1 MQSKLKRILVYISDH
16 HYGHATRMVA
26 LARALF
32 KTGKY
37 EITVKNSNAFR
48 FLKSSLPEARI
59 ENGSGLEELK
69 A

>member
-37 EITVKNSNAFR
+37 EIIDSKIMNESMPI
-48 FLKSSLPEARI
+48 SLNYFGKDEIMR
-59 ENGSGLEELK
+59 
-69 A
+69 